1 MLRER
6 TPTEELVR
14 GVVLVLFGVIVL
26 TVPSGFLTLVLR
38 ILGVVALIDGA
49 LAFVGLFR
57 ERASGQSQ
65 WALAVEGIAG
75 VGGGL
80 LTLWWPSLTAF
91 VLLTILGVWAFVTGG
106 AQLFEALGEEGTRTR
121 KALGVL
127 RGVIGVLF
135 GLLLLS
141 HPIATGVT
149 MIIVVGCYGI
159 VMGVAQIGSAMA
171 TRRLVRH

>member
-1 MLRER
+1 MVREG
-6 TPTEELVR
+6 TPSEELVR
-14 GVVLVLFGVIVL
+14 GIVMVLFGVLVL
-26 TVPSGFLTLVLR
+26 TVPAGFMTLVLR

-75 VGGGL
+75 VGAGL

-106 AQLFEALGEEGTRTR
+106 AEFFSALGEEASRGR
-121 KALGVL
+121 KVLGVL
-127 RGVIGVLF
+127 RGLLGVAFGVL
-135 GLLLLS
+135 LMS
-141 HPIATGVT
+141 HPVTTGATIV
-149 MIIVVGCYGI
+149 IVVGCYGI
-159 VMGVAQIGSAMA
+159 VMGVAQIGAA
-171 TRRLVRH
+171 LARRRLPAH